1 MAVISDPSETAT
13 SQTASRTEMLGVPG
27 LNTDFPQNVAF
38 VKPLCPVTNCSPV
51 PVTVTSDY
59 ILDALLI

>member
-1 MAVISDPSETAT
+1 MAVILNPSETAK
-13 SQTASRTEMLGVPG
+13 SQTANRTEMLSVPV
-27 LNTDFPQNVAF
+27 LNTDFPQNMAF

-59 ILDALLI
+59 TLDALLI